1 MSAREAGEFCPV
13 VAGGDSVGA
22 RRRDGGCRARG
33 EFTAPGASNCLW
45 HFPRAALRLR
55 WAIFDR
61 SLRDGEAI
69 WPVCER
75 APVGD
80 GEINLTFMRLPCWRG
95 AEVPARRVTHF
106 RNFKEQESSKKPVA
120 R

>member
-1 MSAREAGEFCPV
+1 MLGLGVEHYDDCAPGGLNCPQREAGEFCPV

-33 EFTAPGASNCLW
+33 EFTAPGASNCLS

-55 WAIFDR
+55 WAIFGR
-61 SLRDGEAI
+61 SLRAGGAL
-69 WPVCER
+69 WPVCEA

-80 GEINLTFMRLPCWRG
+80 GEINLTFMRLPCSY
-95 AEVPARRVTHF
+95 H
-106 RNFKEQESSKKPVA
+106 
-120 R
+120 

>member
-1 MSAREAGEFCPV
+1 MIVRLGGLIVRKGCGEFRPV
-13 VAGGDSVGA
+13 
-22 RRRDGGCRARG
+22 RA
-33 EFTAPGASNCLW
+33 
-45 HFPRAALRLR
+45 
-55 WAIFDR
+55 
-61 SLRDGEAI
+61 GEAI